1 MKSDNKTLHP
11 ESWDKYWHGTG
22 ATGAFSAGGVSHPV
36 IEAFWSGFFS
46 SATDRYSEPA
56 IFDIA
61 TGSGAV
67 VASALSAFGDA
78 PTSISCVDISRAAID
93 NVKKRF
99 PGIDGIVADARSIP
113 LDDQTF
119 DIVTSQFGVE
129 YAGADAVFEAARLV
143 NPGGRLALLMHVD
156 GGKVHRE
163 CEDSLGAIR
172 ALQASDFI
180 GLATELFRSGFAA
193 VKGADRAPYD
203 AAGSAFAPAVAAA
216 EDTITR
222 YGNDVAGGMVA
233 KLYNDI
239 ARIHGRLPH
248 YDADEVLSWLEGM
261 EQEVTAY
268 GERMASM
275 IATARKQAD
284 FDVLCE
290 QLRAR
295 GFKLEIA
302 NELRSSDEPLSLA
315 WAVIALREGG

>member
-1 MKSDNKTLHP
+1 MKSDNKTPHS

-22 ATGAFSAGGVSHPV
+22 ASGAFSAGGVSHPV
-36 IEAFWSGFFS
+36 IDAFWSGFFR

-56 IFDIA
+56 VLDIA
-61 TGSGAV
+61 TGNGAV
-67 VASALSAFGDA
+67 IASALSAFGDA
-78 PTSISCVDISRAAID
+78 PTSISCVDISSAAIE
-93 NVKKRF
+93 NVSKRF

-113 LDDQTF
+113 LDEQTF

-143 NPGGRLALLMHVD
+143 KPGGRLTLLMHVD
-156 GGKVHRE
+156 GGKVHKE
-163 CEDSLGAIR
+163 CKDSLEAIQ
-172 ALQASDFI
+172 ALQEAHFV

-248 YDADEVLSWLEGM
+248 YDANEVLSWLEGM
-261 EQEVTAY
+261 EQEVAAY

-275 IATARKQAD
+275 IATACKQPEFED
-284 FDVLCE
+284 LCG

-295 GFKLEIA
+295 GFTLEIA

-315 WAVIALREGG
+315 WAVIALRGEG